1 MKDIKDRIKV
11 GIVSMCNH
19 GLTDKCIKSCI
30 KSGINDVY
38 VFCNSSTINFDNSVR
53 HDIAGRNIG
62 VSYGWNMLV
71 KDFLKSDKDYLFIC
85 NDDIIFMNNWHIC
98 AKHLDDERIG
108 IVSPL
113 LLERKFYDDISGSSN
128 IFLNDWQNVCLFGC
142 FGINR
147 KTIEKIGMFD
157 EEFECCG
164 EDSDYKARIFKYALS
179 SENPI
184 LMMTD
189 NSCYVFH
196 YGGQS
201 LKSSFNETREK
212 SKMANILFD
221 RKHPEW
227 PTLTRANYD
236 RVSIEYGKKLECV
249 KNGIE

>member
-1 MKDIKDRIKV
+1 MKDLRDRIKV

-19 GLTDKCIKSCI
+19 SLTEKSIKSCI
-30 KSGINDVY
+30 KSGVNDVY
-38 VFCNSSTINFDNSVR
+38 VFCNSATINFDNTVR
-53 HDIAGRNIG
+53 HDIGGRNIG

-85 NDDIIFMNNWHIC
+85 NDDIIFMNDWYKC
-98 AKHLDDERIG
+98 ASHLDDERIG

-113 LLERKFYDDISGSSN
+113 LLERNLYEDVNSAN
-128 IFLNDWQNVCLFGC
+128 IFLNDWQNTSLFGC

-147 KTIEKIGMFD
+147 NTIEKIGMFD

-164 EDSDYKARIFKYALS
+164 EDSDYRARFFKYALT

-184 LMMTD
+184 LMITD
-189 NSCYVFH
+189 NTRYVFH

-201 LKSSFNETREK
+201 LKASFNETRDK

-227 PTLTRANYD
+227 NTLTRENYD
-236 RVSIEYGKKLECV
+236 RVSKEYGEKLELERSTV
-249 KNGIE
+249 